1 MTTLRMK
8 GELNH
13 RLREISNRLHDKYRA
28 QQIYLFGSHATGTA
42 TEHSD
47 VDILVV
53 APARE
58 RFFDR
63 MATVLGLVRDLYG
76 GLALS
81 PIVLRPEELRRR
93 LKRGDDFLKDIVE
106 NGVKI

>member
-1 MTTLRMK
+1 MTK
-8 GELNH
+8 KLNA
-13 RLREISNRLHDKYRA
+13 RLRKISKRLRDKYRA
-28 QQIYLFGSHATGTA
+28 ERVILFGSHATGAA

-53 APARE
+53 APTKE

-63 MATVLGLVRDLYG
+63 MATVLGLVRDLYD

-81 PIVLRPEELRRR
+81 PIVLRPTELRKR
-93 LKRGDDFLKDIVE
+93 LRRGDHFLQDIVD